1 MKGLDRVTKLQIHIS
16 QAPTKNKSSIVHAF
30 LAQKVAFKIMISLWL
45 SWHTGGWT
53 APGRVG
59 QRSLRC
65 HFVGRPLQR
74 RRKLTT
80 DPRGAV
86 VVRMQRHADRCF
98 AFSHRSLS
106 EFSRPNMERSKRRIR
121 NSKES
126 FYKVPGNC
134 YATRLARLDQ
144 TLSPQCPQLVYQS
157 WCLFARHVPVWPFAV
172 A

>member
-30 LAQKVAFKIMISLWL
+30 LARKVAFKIMISLWL

-53 APGRVG
+53 APGRVR

-106 EFSRPNMERSKRRIR
+106 EFSRPSMERSKRRIR

-144 TLSPQCPQLVYQS
+144 TLSPQLVYQS
-157 WCLFARHVPVWPFAV
+157 WCLFDHLLLPNLDYP
-172 A
+172 